1 MTRREKEGGREGG
14 RRVFIVV
21 SIEIRSSLSGRA
33 GPLPT
38 AGSSAGAM
46 SVCVFV
52 CGAVSCGGWVCGG
65 VFFFVFGRVG
75 AGARGYRA

>member
-1 MTRREKEGGREGG
+1 MTRREKEGG

-38 AGSSAGAM
+38 AGSSAGLLR
-46 SVCVFV
+46 VCVFLYV
-52 CGAVSCGGWVCGG
+52 VPCRAVDGCVV
-65 VFFFVFGRVG
+65 VFFFVW
-75 AGARGYRA
+75 